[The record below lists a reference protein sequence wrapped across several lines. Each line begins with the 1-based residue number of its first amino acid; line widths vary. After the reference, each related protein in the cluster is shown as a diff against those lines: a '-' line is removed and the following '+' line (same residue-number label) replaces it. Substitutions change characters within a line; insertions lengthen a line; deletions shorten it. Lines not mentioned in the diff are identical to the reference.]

1 MDLPEYSYWIIA
13 GLAFVI
19 AEFAVSGLV
28 VIFFGIAALLVGS
41 LKFLGL
47 LDDTTWELTIFAAT
61 SLLLL
66 VFVRRVLNDKLMGN
80 ERPRGEGEADSAGL
94 VGGRA
99 TVAEAFAKG
108 TGTVNYRGAR
118 WQAQCAQPLQPGD
131 MVRIT
136 QHDGLW
142 LTVEPWIPG
151 PQTPPAE

>member
-47 LDDTTWELTIFAAT
+47 LDDTAWELTLFALT

-66 VFVRRVLNDKLMGN
+66 VFVRRVINDKLMGS

-118 WQAQCAQPLQPGD
+118 WQAQCAQPLHPGD

-142 LTVEPWIPG
+142 LTVEPWAPG

>member
-1 MDLPEYSYWIIA
+1 MPPPACYCWCLSA
-13 GLAFVI
+13 
-19 AEFAVSGLV
+19 
-28 VIFFGIAALLVGS
+28 
-41 LKFLGL
+41 
-47 LDDTTWELTIFAAT
+47 
-61 SLLLL
+61 
-66 VFVRRVLNDKLMGN
+66 VLNDKLMGN

-136 QHDGLW
+136 HHDGLW
-142 LTVEPWIPG
+142 LTVEPWMPG

>member
-13 GLAFVI
+13 GLALMI

-47 LDDTTWELTIFAAT
+47 LDDTTWELTIFAVT
-61 SLLLL
+61 SVLLL
-66 VFVRRVLNDKLMGN
+66 VFVRRVLNDKLMGR
-80 ERPRGEGEADSAGL
+80 ERQRQGEEDSAGL
-94 VGGRA
+94 IGHRA

-108 TGTVNYRGAR
+108 TGTVSYRGAR
-118 WQAQCAQPLQPGD
+118 WQAQCSQPLNPGD

-136 QHDGLW
+136 QHEGLW
-142 LTVEPWIPG
+142 LTVEPW
-151 PQTPPAE
+151 TPSSAQNASND

>member
-13 GLAFVI
+13 GLA
-19 AEFAVSGLV
+19 
-28 VIFFGIAALLVGS
+28 FGIAALLVGS

-118 WQAQCAQPLQPGD
+118 WQAQCAQPLHPGD

-142 LTVEPWIPG
+142 LTVEPWAPG